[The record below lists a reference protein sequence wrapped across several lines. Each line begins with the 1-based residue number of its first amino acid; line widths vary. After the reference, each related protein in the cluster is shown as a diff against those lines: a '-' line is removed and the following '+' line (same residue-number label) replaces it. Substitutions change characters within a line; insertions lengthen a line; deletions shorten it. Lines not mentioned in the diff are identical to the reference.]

1 MFCSRCGSEITGKSK
16 FCPSCGLDLMATT
29 PVHAIATGAMEE
41 TDLVRE
47 ALAAEYEIIEEL
59 GRGGMAMVYR
69 ARDRHLEREV
79 AIKVLPFSLAFD
91 SEFVERF
98 QREARTAAQLEHPNI
113 IPIYR
118 VGRAGRVIYFVM
130 KYLRGGSV
138 ATVLADRRRLMP
150 PEIRRLLLEAGSALG
165 YAAQRG
171 IVHRDIKPD
180 NIMFDEFGQCVLTDF
195 GIAKAASGQRLT
207 GTGMSIG
214 TPHYMSPEQARA
226 QAIDGRSD
234 IYSLGVVAYQA
245 LAGTV
250 PYDGED
256 SFSIGYKHI
265 TEPVPTPQLITADER
280 RLFEV
285 IKRMLMKDPA
295 DRFQSCEELLASLQ
309 GQPIAAAGSV
319 RASVAA
325 AGVGAGTGP
334 TMPSPGLGGP
344 ALIVSQP
351 TTPLDSPLVNRR
363 ATPRERRDLPRRV
376 ADRSVAM
383 RRAGSS
389 GLGWLWLVL
398 AVAGGAGGAFY
409 YYSKRGFAPFAA
421 AAADSAAAVS
431 DSATVADSLRAAE
444 PPSDPAPASPPP
456 SAPAAAD
463 TASAPRAATPTPAP
477 APPPARR
484 TPPRP
489 SQSPP
494 VVANAGDSGS
504 VRLVGLPRGST
515 VLLDERPVSEPITR
529 LSAGPHV
536 LAISA
541 PRFNFFTDTIVI
553 RAGDTLELT
562 PELLPIGAAAQ
573 AAPDTQAPTPLT
585 PRPARASDPCA
596 PGAGYNR
603 DGSCFD
609 ERPKPVNAPFV
620 PLPDGMTGTP
630 RPSLLWVKVSSEGRT
645 VDIRRLRPSDDST
658 FERAARDFVWTVAWH
673 PALKEGAPVEAWT
686 QMLFPPQPLP

>member
-1 MFCSRCGSEITGKSK
+1 
-16 FCPSCGLDLMATT
+16 MATT

-47 ALAAEYEIIEEL
+47 ALAAEYDIIEEL

-118 VGRAGRVIYFVM
+118 VGRSGRVIYFVM
-130 KYLRGGSV
+130 KFLRGGSV
-138 ATVLADRRRLMP
+138 ATVLGERRKLMP

-245 LAGTV
+245 LTGTV

-265 TEPVPTPQLITADER
+265 TEPVPVPQLITADER

-295 DRFQSCEELLASLQ
+295 DRFQSCEELVASLQ

-319 RASVAA
+319 RASVAT

-334 TMPSPGLGGP
+334 TVPSPVLGGP

-351 TTPLDSPLVNRR
+351 TTPIESPLVNRR
-363 ATPRERRDLPRRV
+363 ATPRERRDEPRRV

-383 RRAGSS
+383 RRATGSS
-389 GLGWLWLVL
+389 GLGWLWLLL
-398 AVAGGAGGAFY
+398 AIAGGAGGAFY
-409 YYSKRGFAPFAA
+409 YYSQRGFAPFAA
-421 AAADSAAAVS
+421 AATDSAAAAS
-431 DSATVADSLRAAE
+431 DSARIADSLRSAPP
-444 PPSDPAPASPPP
+444 PPSDPAASPPP

-463 TASAPRAATPTPAP
+463 SAPRAAAPAPTPAP
-477 APPPARR
+477 ARR
-484 TPPRP
+484 TRPQAAPRAP
-489 SQSPP
+489 
-494 VVANAGDSGS
+494 AAATRGDSGS

-515 VLLDERPVSEPITR
+515 VLIDERPVLEPTTL

-553 RAGDTLELT
+553 RAGDTLQLT

-573 AAPDTQAPTPLT
+573 APPATQPAAPAP
-585 PRPARASDPCA
+585 PAPASDPCA
-596 PGAGYNR
+596 PGAAYNR

-609 ERPKPVNAPFV
+609 DRPKPVNAPFV
-620 PLPDGMTGTP
+620 PLPDGVTGSP

-645 VDIRRLRPSDDST
+645 VDIRRLRPSDDT
-658 FERAARDFVWTVAWH
+658 VFEQAAHDFVWTVAWH
-673 PALKEGAPVEAWT
+673 PALKDGAPVEAWT
-686 QMLFPPQPLP
+686 QMLFPPQPQP